1 MLWRNR
7 RTFLTALVLGLIV
20 SVLVAYILPE
30 YYRSTTSIFT
40 VKLSQIPINETSF
53 RRGNI
58 GDFGETTEAEQAIE
72 LLNST
77 RLREK
82 IIDKWDLYKHY
93 QIDQKAEAA
102 KTYVLKTLD
111 GNTSISRTRFNSIEI
126 SVLDKD
132 PQMAADIANS
142 FAVFLDSIKY
152 EMVQSRALSLLGSLE
167 SQARKQQMLIDTL
180 KKSMDFFSNNGVMSQ
195 FQRGYLIEAF
205 AQSSPTERAQLKKL
219 VDSNILYGEEFD
231 KVERIYEK
239 EIDNLIQIN
248 KFVVQ
253 TRADVDTYLTQKFIM
268 DKAVPAQKKSFPIR
282 WLVVVVGLS
291 FAALLAILLIFIRE
305 KQSDFRQAIGMR

>member
-152 EMVQSRALSLLGSLE
+152 EMVQSRALS
-167 SQARKQQMLIDTL
+167 
-180 KKSMDFFSNNGVMSQ
+180 
-195 FQRGYLIEAF
+195 
-205 AQSSPTERAQLKKL
+205 
-219 VDSNILYGEEFD
+219 
-231 KVERIYEK
+231 
-239 EIDNLIQIN
+239 
-248 KFVVQ
+248 
-253 TRADVDTYLTQKFIM
+253 
-268 DKAVPAQKKSFPIR
+268 
-282 WLVVVVGLS
+282 
-291 FAALLAILLIFIRE
+291 
-305 KQSDFRQAIGMR
+305 

>member
-1 MLWRNR
+1 MEIINFNHFFSMLWRNR
-7 RTFLTALVLGLIV
+7 RTFFTALILGLIV
-20 SVLVAYILPE
+20 SVLVAFILPE

-58 GDFGETTEAEQAIE
+58 GDFGETTEAEQAI
-72 LLNST
+72 
-77 RLREK
+77 
-82 IIDKWDLYKHY
+82 DKWDLYKHY
-93 QIDQKAEAA
+93 QIDPKAEAA

-167 SQARKQQMLIDTL
+167 SQARKQQILIDTL

-219 VDSNILYGEEFD
+219 VDSNILYGEALS
-231 KVERIYEK
+231 KQGLMWILISHK
-239 EIDNLIQIN
+239 NLSWIRPSQP
-248 KFVVQ
+248 
-253 TRADVDTYLTQKFIM
+253 R
-268 DKAVPAQKKSFPIR
+268 KSHF
-282 WLVVVVGLS
+282 LYDGS
-291 FAALLAILLIFIRE
+291 
-305 KQSDFRQAIGMR
+305 

>member
-1 MLWRNR
+1 
-7 RTFLTALVLGLIV
+7 
-20 SVLVAYILPE
+20 
-30 YYRSTTSIFT
+30 
-40 VKLSQIPINETSF
+40 
-53 RRGNI
+53 
-58 GDFGETTEAEQAIE
+58 
-72 LLNST
+72 
-77 RLREK
+77 
-82 IIDKWDLYKHY
+82 
-93 QIDQKAEAA
+93 
-102 KTYVLKTLD
+102 YVLKTLD